1 MTKSDYEDRTE
12 KIDRLET
19 DSNMHETSLGE
30 LTIKLKKMEA
40 TSLKNSQA
48 EDEADAKTHELRDA
62 VKLAEN
68 AAEFG
73 ERTVEKLERTMD
85 TLGENL
91 LCEKVR
97 FKDISEKIDV
107 MLNDMVAMHN
117 IDLNVSPEALAA
129 LEKEGKGGRNGR
141 SKLTSRMASRFG
153 SKATSKVASRATSRA
168 TSNATS
174 RAVSDEE
181 SDEESGEES
190 DSE

>member
-97 FKDISEKIDV
+97 FKDISEKIDL

-153 SKATSKVASRATSRA
+153 SKATSKVASRATS
-168 TSNATS
+168 NATS